1 MEHQLH
7 AGSAH
12 AGPHSVGA
20 PRPNAEAL
28 RCDICRKRLGETLS
42 YLEETGDV
50 PEPRQSWVL
59 CEECSAAVHE
69 QMDSAPVRS
78 PLRLR
83 VAVGVVSTERTPE
96 ARRAHRGQMT
106 DSSWMKLFFW
116 LFLITMLIHLAVIVA
131 IAGIVK

>member
-7 AGSAH
+7 AGSTH
-12 AGPHSVGA
+12 AGPHAVEA
-20 PRPNAEAL
+20 PRATSEAL

-69 QMDSAPVRS
+69 QMDNAPVRS

-96 ARRAHRGQMT
+96 ARRARRGQMT

-116 LFLITMLIHLAVIVA
+116 LFLITMIIHLAVIVA